1 MNNEVVAEANKGI
14 IDNVKDSVTDFIS
27 SSKDSIVNNGVV
39 NKGSEAINEST
50 KIVSTAVSNI
60 SIENTKD
67 AIMNAMSD
75 SSSTL
80 YFLIVL
86 LIIAAFVC
94 YIVYYII
101 VDTVIKQQRILIP
114 GTEMPIICSQHS
126 EYPFT
131 QELESG
137 NGNKRTYCFWIYIFD
152 INAADGQY
160 RHVASISENK
170 GKTAINSFKD
180 STIYIRLNSNK
191 NSLEVRFPPV
201 KDGISDTNNLLNADK
216 NTFLVNTGGDAQY
229 NNLVTGI
236 EIEYIPIQRW
246 VHVGIVIN
254 DIGGGTFNIFV
265 DGNYTK
271 TENNQTVSSKDNS
284 SNDRNHYTPSSI
296 INVAKLNLNNKGFL
310 HVGGEEPNYG
320 FSGLISKFTIFNYDM
335 NRNDIYKE
343 YSSGPMKGV
352 LSRISMELTAYG
364 IRNPIYK
371 IKSSDTLE

>member
-14 IDNVKDSVTDFIS
+14 VDNVKDSVTDFIS

-101 VDTVIKQQRILIP
+101 VDTVIIQQRILIP

-126 EYPFT
+126 KYPFT
-131 QELESG
+131 QELDSG

-152 INAADGQY
+152 IKAADGQY
-160 RHVASISENK
+160 RHVASIYPNK
-170 GKTAINSFKD
+170 SDTVFHSVKD
-180 STIYIRLNSNK
+180 STIYIRLDSKK
-191 NSLEVRFPPV
+191 NSLQVRFPTV
-201 KDGISDTNNLLNADK
+201 DDDKTTFEADSGK
-216 NTFLVNTGGDAQY
+216 MPINEFLVNTKGTE
-229 NNLVTGI
+229 NKNLVTGV

-254 DIGGGTFNIFV
+254 DIGGGSFNIFV

-296 INVAKLNLNNKGFL
+296 INVGKLNMNHKGVL
-310 HVGGEEPNYG
+310 HVGGVAPAYG

-352 LSRISMELTAYG
+352 LASMGLTAYG

>member
-1 MNNEVVAEANKGI
+1 MNNEVVAEANNGI
-14 IDNVKDSVTDFIS
+14 VDNVKDSVTDFIS

-101 VDTVIKQQRILIP
+101 VDTVIIQQRILIP

-131 QELESG
+131 QELDSG

-152 INAADGQY
+152 IKAADGQY
-160 RHVASISENK
+160 RHVASIYPNK
-170 GKTAINSFKD
+170 SDTVFHSVKD
-180 STIYIRLNSNK
+180 STIYIRLDSKK
-191 NSLEVRFPPV
+191 NSLQVRFPTV
-201 KDGISDTNNLLNADK
+201 DDDKTTFEADSGK
-216 NTFLVNTGGDAQY
+216 MPINEFLVNTKGTE
-229 NNLVTGI
+229 NKNLVTGV

-254 DIGGGTFNIFV
+254 DIGGGSFNIFI

-296 INVAKLNLNNKGFL
+296 INVGKLNMNHKGVL
-310 HVGGEEPNYG
+310 HVGGVAPAYG

-352 LSRISMELTAYG
+352 LASMGLTAYG

>member
-14 IDNVKDSVTDFIS
+14 VDNVKDSVTDFIS

-101 VDTVIKQQRILIP
+101 VDTVIIQQRILIP

-131 QELESG
+131 QELDSG

-152 INAADGQY
+152 IKAADGQY
-160 RHVASISENK
+160 RHVASIYPNK
-170 GKTAINSFKD
+170 SDTVFHSVKD
-180 STIYIRLNSNK
+180 STIYIRLDSKK
-191 NSLEVRFPPV
+191 NSLQVRFPTV
-201 KDGISDTNNLLNADK
+201 DDDKTTFEADSGK
-216 NTFLVNTGGDAQY
+216 MPINEFLVNTKGTE
-229 NNLVTGI
+229 NKNLVTGV

-254 DIGGGTFNIFV
+254 DIGGGSFNIFI

-296 INVAKLNLNNKGFL
+296 INVGKLNMNHKGLL
-310 HVGGEEPNYG
+310 HVGGVAPAYG

-352 LSRISMELTAYG
+352 LASMGLTAYG

>member
-14 IDNVKDSVTDFIS
+14 IDNVKDSITDFIS

-131 QELESG
+131 QELDSG

-152 INAADGQY
+152 IKAADGQY
-160 RHVASISENK
+160 RHVASIYPNK
-170 GKTAINSFKD
+170 SDTVFHSVKD
-180 STIYIRLNSNK
+180 STIYIRLDSKK
-191 NSLEVRFPPV
+191 NSLQVRFPTV
-201 KDGISDTNNLLNADK
+201 DDDKTTFEADSGK
-216 NTFLVNTGGDAQY
+216 MPINEFLVNTKGTE
-229 NNLVTGI
+229 NKNLVTGV

-254 DIGGGTFNIFV
+254 DIGGGSFNIFI

-296 INVAKLNLNNKGFL
+296 INVGKLNMNHKGVL
-310 HVGGEEPNYG
+310 HVGGVAPAYG

-352 LSRISMELTAYG
+352 LASMGLTAYG

>member
-14 IDNVKDSVTDFIS
+14 VDNVKDSVTDFIS

-101 VDTVIKQQRILIP
+101 VDTVIIQQRILIP

-131 QELESG
+131 QELDSG

-152 INAADGQY
+152 IKAADGQY
-160 RHVASISENK
+160 RHVASIYPNK
-170 GKTAINSFKD
+170 SDTVFHSVKD
-180 STIYIRLNSNK
+180 STIYIRLDSKK
-191 NSLEVRFPPV
+191 NSLQVRFPTV
-201 KDGISDTNNLLNADK
+201 DDDKTTFEADSGK
-216 NTFLVNTGGDAQY
+216 MPINEFLVNTKGTE
-229 NNLVTGI
+229 NKNLVTGV

-254 DIGGGTFNIFV
+254 DIGGGSFNIFI

-296 INVAKLNLNNKGFL
+296 INVGKLNMNHKGVL
-310 HVGGEEPNYG
+310 HVGGVAPAYG

-352 LSRISMELTAYG
+352 LASMGLTAYG

>member
-14 IDNVKDSVTDFIS
+14 VDNVKDSVTDFIS

-126 EYPFT
+126 EYPFK

-170 GKTAINSFKD
+170 GKTAIKSFKD

-191 NSLEVRFPPV
+191 NSLEVRFPTV
-201 KDGISDTNNLLNADK
+201 DDDKTTFEADSGK
-216 NTFLVNTGGDAQY
+216 MPINEFLVNTKGTE
-229 NNLVTGI
+229 NKNLVTGV

-284 SNDRNHYTPSSI
+284 SNNRSHYGTNSV

-343 YSSGPMKGV
+343 YSAGPMKGV
-352 LSRISMELTAYG
+352 LASMGLTAYG

>member
-101 VDTVIKQQRILIP
+101 VDTVIIQQRILIP

-131 QELESG
+131 QELDSG

-152 INAADGQY
+152 IKAADGQY
-160 RHVASISENK
+160 RHVASIYPNK
-170 GKTAINSFKD
+170 SDTVFHSVKD
-180 STIYIRLNSNK
+180 STIYIRLDSKK

-201 KDGISDTNNLLNADK
+201 KDGISDTNNLLNDTK
-216 NTFLVNTGGDAQY
+216 NTFLVNTKGTE
-229 NNLVTGI
+229 NKNLVTGV

-254 DIGGGTFNIFV
+254 DIGGGSFNIFI

-284 SNDRNHYTPSSI
+284 SNNRSHYGTNSV

-352 LSRISMELTAYG
+352 LASMGLTAYG